1 MFQQKKKETINEINK
16 LFNASSLVDKFDFTK
31 FWSNKSTNTKKTK
44 MIKNDTAVK
53 YDMAHPASFPHF

>member
-44 MIKNDTAVK
+44 MIKE
-53 YDMAHPASFPHF
+53 